1 MKIWNSYGTEHSLDL
16 VIIGKFTNAS
26 EASEFHTL
34 VNEITDFLSDNES
47 FEIGATKYDRETL
60 DFLMNKN
67 IVSLSPEQLGH
78 FILDVNV
85 ELESNQVR
93 ISSDDD
99 VNAFISLLIH
109 QGAKVEVF
117 SRHHHEEN

>member
-1 MKIWNSYGTEHSLDL
+1 MKIWNSYGTEHSLNL
-16 VIIGKFTNAS
+16 VIIGKFVDESKAK
-26 EASEFHTL
+26 EFDAL
-34 VNEITDFLSDNES
+34 VSEITSFLSGNES
-47 FEIGATKYDRETL
+47 FEMESTKYDSETL
-60 DFLMNKN
+60 DFLMKKN
-67 IVSLSPEQLGH
+67 IASLSPEQLGH
-78 FILDVNV
+78 FVLDVDV
-85 ELESNQVR
+85 EQDGNQVR